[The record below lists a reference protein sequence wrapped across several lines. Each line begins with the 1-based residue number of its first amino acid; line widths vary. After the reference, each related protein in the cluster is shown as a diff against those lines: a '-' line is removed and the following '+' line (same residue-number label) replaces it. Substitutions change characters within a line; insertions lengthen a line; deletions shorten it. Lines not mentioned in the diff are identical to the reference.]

1 MNSKSI
7 IMKKLL
13 FSFVFLLLAVPN
25 ILGQWSAG
33 ADIPEPIRAGQTIG
47 YSNGGDGYLF
57 MVSGR
62 NQDGIITP
70 ITQRYQIST
79 NAWTNVAPPPT
90 QLLGG
95 SIAVLKDTIYTI
107 GGLLTTPGNAIKKVR
122 KYNIVADTWTDAA
135 DFPRTIVDA
144 RAVAYQDSLIYVVGG
159 YQNKTYL
166 YNSNYNRWR
175 EASPMLPTGSS
186 ISWGGFAIHG
196 NKLVYMCGSDNF
208 MSNNYWNTVLVGT
221 IDPTDRSIITWE
233 EKTPF
238 PGQTRTFFEAQTWR
252 DGVIMTGGSTD
263 NTFNT
268 FSDETYF
275 YNPDT
280 DVWRQLASK
289 PTAWVTGNSASVFIG
304 NTSKLICA
312 SGFQTDY
319 LFETEIFSQEGS
331 LSINDYSLNECG
343 VENFKILNDTI
354 DKIHFCILEDGNVD
368 IIIID
373 ARGSVVTKLI
383 NIAKTAGNYTIPLEG
398 LNIAKGIYFCTVT
411 QNGNSKTKKMLVSN

>member
-1 MNSKSI
+1 
-7 IMKKLL
+7 MKKLL
-13 FSFVFLLLAVPN
+13 TFSVFLLLAAPN
-25 ILGQWSAG
+25 LIAQWSAG
-33 ADIPEPIRAGQTIG
+33 ADIPERIRAGQTIG
-47 YSNGGDGYLF
+47 YSNAGDGYLF

-62 NQDGIITP
+62 NQAGIITP
-70 ITQRYQIST
+70 ITQRYQLSSNT
-79 NAWTNVAPPPT
+79 WSNVSPPPT

-95 SIAVLKDTIYTI
+95 SIAILKDTIYTI

-122 KYNIVADTWTDAA
+122 KYNIASNSWSDAA
-135 DFPRTIVDA
+135 DFPKTIVDA

-175 EASPMLPTGSS
+175 EATPILPLGSS
-186 ISWGGFAIHG
+186 LAWGGFAIHS
-196 NKLVYMCGSDNF
+196 NKLVYIGGSDAF
-208 MSNNYWNTVLVGT
+208 MSNNYWNTVRVGT
-221 IDPTDRSIITWE
+221 IDANDRSIITWE

-280 DVWRQLASK
+280 NVWTQLSSK

-304 NTSKLICA
+304 NISKLICA
-312 SGFQTDY
+312 SGFQTEY

-331 LSINDYSLNECG
+331 LSINDYSTNECG
-343 VENFKILNDTI
+343 LENFKISKKDTI
-354 DKIHFCILEDGNVD
+354 TLSFCLNEDGSLNIEIRD
-368 IIIID
+368 IQGRIIKK
-373 ARGSVVTKLI
+373 TEPNI
-383 NIAKTAGNYTIPLEG
+383 NTAGKYSISLEG
-398 LNIAKGIYFCTVT
+398 LNVANGTYFCTIS
-411 QNGNSKTKKMLVSN
+411 QNGNSKTKRMLVSN

>member
-13 FSFVFLLLAVPN
+13 FYIAFFSLAIPN
-25 ILGQWSAG
+25 AIAQWSSG
-33 ADIPEPIRAGQTIG
+33 TDIPERIRAGQTIG
-47 YSNGGDGYLF
+47 YSNGDDGYLF

-62 NQDGIITP
+62 NQAGIITP
-70 ITQRYQIST
+70 ITQRYQLST
-79 NAWTNVAPPPT
+79 DTWTNVAPPPT

-95 SIAVLKDTIYTI
+95 ATAILKDTIYVI

-122 KYNIVADTWTDAA
+122 KYNIATDTWTDAT

-144 RAVAYQDSLIYVVGG
+144 RAVSYQDSLIYVVGG
-159 YQNKTYL
+159 YQHKTYL
-166 YNSNYNRWR
+166 YNSTYNRWR
-175 EASPMLPTGSS
+175 EATPMLAPGSS

-208 MSNNYWNTVLVGT
+208 LSNNYWDTVRVGT

-233 EKTPF
+233 EKAPF

-263 NTFNT
+263 NTFDT

-275 YNPDT
+275 YNPNT
-280 DVWRQLASK
+280 DIWRQLPPK
-289 PTAWVTGNSASVFIG
+289 PTAWLTGNSGSVFIG

-331 LSINDYSLNECG
+331 LSTNDYSANECG
-343 VENFKILNDTI
+343 IENFKILNDSI
-354 DKIHFCILEDGNVD
+354 EKIHFCIIEDGNVAV
-368 IIIID
+368 IIID
-373 ARGSVVTKLI
+373 NSGRIVSKYESIVKV
-383 NIAKTAGNYTIPLEG
+383 AGNYTIPLEG
-398 LNIAKGIYFCTVT
+398 LNIANGTYFCTVS
-411 QNGNSKTKKMLVSN
+411 QNGNSKTKKMLVYN

>member
-1 MNSKSI
+1 MKS
-7 IMKKLL
+7 LL
-13 FSFVFLLLAVPN
+13 FLLIFLTLAIPN
-25 ILGQWSAG
+25 AIAQWSAG
-33 ADIPEPIRAGQTIG
+33 SDIPERIRAGQTIG
-47 YSNGGDGYLF
+47 YSSGSDGYLF

-70 ITQRYQIST
+70 ITQRYQVSNDT
-79 NAWTNVAPPPT
+79 WTNVAPPPT

-107 GGLLTTPGNAIKKVR
+107 GGLLTTPGNAIRKVR
-122 KYNIVADTWTDAA
+122 KYNISADTWTDAA

-144 RAVAYQDSLIYVVGG
+144 RAVSYQDSLIYVVGG
-159 YQNKTYL
+159 YQHKTYL
-166 YNSNYNRWR
+166 YNSTYNRWR
-175 EASPMLPTGSS
+175 EATPMLPPGSS
-186 ISWGGFAIHG
+186 ISWGGFAIHA
-196 NKLVYMCGSDNF
+196 NKLVYMCGSDGF
-208 MSNNYWNTVLVGT
+208 MSTNYLNTVWVGT
-221 IDPTDRSIITWE
+221 IDANDRSLITWE

-263 NTFNT
+263 NTFET

-280 DVWRQLASK
+280 DFWRQLPSK
-289 PTAWVTGNSASVFIG
+289 PTAWVTGNSGSVFIG
-304 NTSKLICA
+304 DTSKLICA

-331 LSINDYSLNECG
+331 LSIGEYSTNECG
-343 VENFKILNDTI
+343 IQNFKILNDSI
-354 DKIHFCILEDGNVD
+354 KKVNFCIPEDGNVD
-368 IIIID
+368 VMIID
-373 ARGSVVTKLI
+373 NSGRIVSKYES
-383 NIAKTAGNYTIPLEG
+383 IAKVAGSYTIPLEG
-398 LNIAKGIYFCTVT
+398 LNITNGMYFCTVS

>member
-1 MNSKSI
+1 
-7 IMKKLL
+7 MKKLL
-13 FSFVFLLLAVPN
+13 FYLLLFPLAIPN
-25 ILGQWSAG
+25 ALAQWNTG
-33 ADIPEPIRAGQTIG
+33 TDIPERIRAGQTIG
-47 YSNGGDGYLF
+47 YSNGSDGYLF

-70 ITQRYQIST
+70 ITQRYQLST
-79 NAWTNVAPPPT
+79 DTWTNVAPPPT
-90 QLLGG
+90 QFLGG
-95 SIAVLKDTIYTI
+95 AIAILKDTIYAI

-122 KYNIVADTWTDAA
+122 KYNITSDTWSDAA

-166 YNSNYNRWR
+166 YNSTYNRWR
-175 EASPMLPTGSS
+175 EATPMLVSGS

-196 NKLVYMCGSDNF
+196 NKMVYIGGSDAF
-208 MSNNYWNTVLVGT
+208 MSNNYWNTVRVGT
-221 IDPTDRSIITWE
+221 IDPNDRSIITWE

-280 DVWRQLASK
+280 DFWRQLPPK

-331 LSINDYSLNECG
+331 LSISDYSTNECG
-343 VENFKILNDTI
+343 IQNFKILNDSI
-354 DKIHFCILEDGNVD
+354 ENINFCILEDGNVD
-368 IIIID
+368 VTIID
-373 ARGSVVTKLI
+373 NSGRIVTKLESI
-383 NIAKTAGNYTIPLEG
+383 VKIAGKYTIPLDG
-398 LNIAKGIYFCTVT
+398 LNIVRGTYFCTVS
-411 QNGNSKTKKMLVSN
+411 QNGNSKTKKMLVAY

>member
-1 MNSKSI
+1 
-7 IMKKLL
+7 MKKLL
-13 FSFVFLLLAVPN
+13 FLSAFLLLMFPN
-25 ILGQWSAG
+25 LMAQWSTG

-47 YSNGGDGYLF
+47 YSNAGDGYLF

-62 NQDGIITP
+62 NQAGVITP
-70 ITQRYQIST
+70 ITQRYQVSSNT
-79 NAWTNVAPPPT
+79 WTNVAPPPT

-95 SIAVLKDTIYTI
+95 SIAILKDTIYTI

-122 KYNIVADTWTDAA
+122 KYNIASDSWSDAA
-135 DFPRTIVDA
+135 DFPKTIVDA
-144 RAVAYQDSLIYVVGG
+144 RAVSYQDSLIYVVGG

-175 EASPMLPTGSS
+175 EATPILPPGSS
-186 ISWGGFAIHG
+186 LAWGGFAIHS
-196 NKLVYMCGSDNF
+196 NKLVYIGGSDAF
-208 MSNNYWNTVLVGT
+208 MSNNYWNTVRVGT
-221 IDPTDRSIITWE
+221 IDANDRSIITWE

-275 YNPDT
+275 YNPET
-280 DVWRQLASK
+280 DVWTQLASK

-304 NTSKLICA
+304 NISKLICA
-312 SGFQTDY
+312 SGFQTEY

-331 LSINDYSLNECG
+331 LSVNDFYENSCG
-343 VENFKILNDTI
+343 IDNFIILNGSTT
-354 DKIHFCILEDGNVD
+354 KINFCTSEDGLLK
-368 IIIID
+368 IIIRDPQGRTVKKID
-373 ARGSVVTKLI
+373 P
-383 NIAKTAGNYTIPLEG
+383 NAKTAGQYTIDLG
-398 LNIAKGIYFCTVT
+398 ALNVANGTYFCTLS